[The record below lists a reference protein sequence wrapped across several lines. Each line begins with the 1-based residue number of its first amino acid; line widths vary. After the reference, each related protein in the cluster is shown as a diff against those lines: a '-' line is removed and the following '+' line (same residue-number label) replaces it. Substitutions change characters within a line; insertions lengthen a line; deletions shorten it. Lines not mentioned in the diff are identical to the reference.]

1 MERTTMNIFW
11 ACAFV
16 ILGKVTVLEV
26 AGTREGCEA
35 IQRRHEGSI
44 CFPVNVRNTMDAQQ
58 QIEAINA
65 IIK

>member
-1 MERTTMNIFW
+1 MNIFW

-16 ILGKVTVLEV
+16 VLGKVTVLELSS
-26 AGTREGCEA
+26 TREGCEV

-44 CFPVNVRNTMDAQQ
+44 CFPVSVRSTMDAQK

-65 IIK
+65 LIR